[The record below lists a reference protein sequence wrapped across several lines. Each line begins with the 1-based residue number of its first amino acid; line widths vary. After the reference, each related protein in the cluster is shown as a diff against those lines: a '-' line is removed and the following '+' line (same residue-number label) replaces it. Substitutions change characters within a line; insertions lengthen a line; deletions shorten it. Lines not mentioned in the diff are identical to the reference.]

1 MRVSG
6 PDVDHRLAVQVDRQR
21 AAAVGRTPEQPV
33 ELRHQSRETAIYE
46 LPCRN
51 CHRNLCLSFSAC
63 GVANNPMLGVSFRS
77 RPVAGTRTHHA
88 TGRYC
93 EKTFPDRHT
102 GDRERNTLPLA
113 CCHAPRRRSALLA
126 RLVVDTP
133 GRPQIILGEL
143 RRVILDGA
151 VPPRTVIPL
160 REVAELFG
168 VSHIPVREALKTLI
182 GEGLVTHEPHAGY
195 TVAQLTAA
203 ELREMYIARQTLETA
218 SLAAAAMN
226 HSAADRAELLDVT
239 EALEQAIRDDDPAA
253 YHRGSRAFHVAL
265 TRPSRMFRL
274 LHMLEAAWN
283 VTEPVQSMVHI
294 GRADRVR
301 LHTDHAL
308 MLDAFLA
315 RDVERL
321 LLVAEHHHRRLESVI
336 ATLPT
341 DTGLL
346 APEDISAAQ

>member
-1 MRVSG
+1 M
-6 PDVDHRLAVQVDRQR
+6 P
-21 AAAVGRTPEQPV
+21 
-33 ELRHQSRETAIYE
+33 
-46 LPCRN
+46 
-51 CHRNLCLSFSAC
+51 
-63 GVANNPMLGVSFRS
+63 
-77 RPVAGTRTHHA
+77 
-88 TGRYC
+88 
-93 EKTFPDRHT
+93 
-102 GDRERNTLPLA
+102 
-113 CCHAPRRRSALLA
+113 PRRRSALLA
-126 RLVVDTP
+126 RLVVDEP

-151 VPPRTVIPL
+151 VPPCTAIPL

-168 VSHIPVREALKTLI
+168 VSHIPVREALKTLM
-182 GEGLVTHEPHAGY
+182 GEGLVTHEPHGGY

-203 ELREMYIARQTLETA
+203 ELREMYIVRETLETA
-218 SLAAAAMN
+218 SLAAAVAN
-226 HSAADRAELLDVT
+226 ATDADRETLREINAL
-239 EALEQAIRDDDPAA
+239 LEQAIRDDDPAA
-253 YHRGSRAFHVAL
+253 YHRQSRYFHVAL

-274 LHMLEAAWN
+274 LHMLESAWN

-315 RDVERL
+315 RDIDRL
-321 LLVAEHHHRRLESVI
+321 LLIAEGHHRRLEKVI

-346 APEDISAAQ
+346 APAADISVVQ

>member
-1 MRVSG
+1 M
-6 PDVDHRLAVQVDRQR
+6 P
-21 AAAVGRTPEQPV
+21 
-33 ELRHQSRETAIYE
+33 
-46 LPCRN
+46 
-51 CHRNLCLSFSAC
+51 
-63 GVANNPMLGVSFRS
+63 
-77 RPVAGTRTHHA
+77 
-88 TGRYC
+88 
-93 EKTFPDRHT
+93 
-102 GDRERNTLPLA
+102 
-113 CCHAPRRRSALLA
+113 PRRRSALLA
-126 RLVVDTP
+126 RLVADTP

-182 GEGLVTHEPHAGY
+182 GEGLVTHQPHGGY
-195 TVAQLTAA
+195 AVAQLTAT
-203 ELREMYIARQTLETA
+203 ELREMYIVRETLESA
-218 SLAAAAMN
+218 ALAAAAR
-226 HSAADRAELLDVT
+226 HADAADRAELIAVNV
-239 EALEQAIRDDDPAA
+239 ALEQAIRDDDPAA
-253 YHRGSRAFHVAL
+253 YHRRSRDFHVAL

-274 LHMLEAAWN
+274 LQMLESAWN

-294 GRADRVR
+294 GRADRIR

-308 MLDAFLA
+308 LLDAFLA
-315 RDVERL
+315 RDVDRL
-321 LLVAEHHHRRLESVI
+321 LGLAERHHRRLETVL